1 MQMFTRNRAGV
12 PLYAHTEIHIE
23 NKLIRCV
30 WCILITIHHATSV
43 HYWIR
48 RVNSWLF
55 IFRYHDI
62 KIIRLK
68 SILKS
73 SVSALS
79 PAYFGHIW
87 SYWFFFLCLCPA
99 FVPHAS
105 PWTCAKSTIIIIKYR
120 YCNPQIVLY
129 PTKIPAHLCKSD
141 EQLCE
146 HVPKIVNI
154 STAPGCQFNEPSD
167 RPAAIHLRNGIV
179 RISIQW
185 TLGKCMSILWYNA
198 WLDGKRRFFLF
209 LSPWQWFM
217 IAIWSTYRARDDC
230 EPLWNRYLMF
240 SYYYFGPHTANKKIF
255 RSKNNNNNN
264 GSIEHSM
271 HSLQKAIG
279 FYWCDVTRFRS
290 TFFASLH
297 QFSLLLL
304 SNTMCSFSFFAF

>member
-12 PLYAHTEIHIE
+12 PLYAHIEIHIE

-62 KIIRLK
+62 NIIRLK

-167 RPAAIHLRNGIV
+167 RPAAIHLWNGIV

-185 TLGKCMSILWYNA
+185 TLGKCMSILWYIVHG
-198 WLDGKRRFFLF
+198 WLESAEFFVSFAVTMVYDCDMGHVL
-209 LSPWQWFM
+209 
-217 IAIWSTYRARDDC
+217 RARR
-230 EPLWNRYLMF
+230 LRTTLK
-240 SYYYFGPHTANKKIF
+240 SIF
-255 RSKNNNNNN
+255 NV
-264 GSIEHSM
+264 
-271 HSLQKAIG
+271 
-279 FYWCDVTRFRS
+279 F
-290 TFFASLH
+290 
-297 QFSLLLL
+297 LLLFWPTH
-304 SNTMCSFSFFAF
+304 SQQENISEQK